1 MMDKWRLI
9 LISAAVFLSAA
20 AYSLASEHEPPWAKA
35 NRSKNPLTDVRI
47 YKGPSG
53 APVAFARTNMAGQFI
68 EVVAY
73 GTNDPNMTVS
83 DSHAISLALATA
95 RAIAYE
101 KLAEQVGQVRVS
113 STTLVQNELIRV
125 KGLKIKV
132 DEIIKGARILDEKY
146 KKVGP
151 KEVRA
156 LVKLGLLISGGPSNF
171 LRPMYALI
179 PVRPRM
185 ATPPA
190 PPAKSPAPTPPPA
203 QTATSAGPT
212 TSATPPAQSPAPTPP
227 PAQTETPAA
236 DPAPAKAADPPPE
249 TPSAK
254 AAPPEQYTSLII
266 DASGIGARPALFP
279 RILSADDK
287 KVVYDRRMVEKMIFL
302 QSQSIVKYSSSLEK
316 AKASYASF
324 IGASPLII
332 AASGT
337 DGSLKAD
344 LLVSPEDSE
353 QVLAANGDTG
363 FLKKARVVLILN

>member
-1 MMDKWRLI
+1 MKDKWRLI

-53 APVAFARTNMAGQFI
+53 ASVAFARTNMAGQFI

-113 STTLVQNELIRV
+113 STTLVRNELIQV

-156 LVKLGLLISGGPSNF
+156 LVKLGLLISGGPSNL

-203 QTATSAGPT
+203 QT
-212 TSATPPAQSPAPTPP
+212 
-227 PAQTETPAA
+227 ETPAA
-236 DPAPAKAADPPPE
+236 DSAPAKAADPPPE